1 MISERPRRLS
11 AFVAKILM
19 YNISPDNEGLE
30 ECHCSSDMDF
40 ANERD
45 SSDFDLY

>member
-1 MISERPRRLS
+1 
-11 AFVAKILM
+11 M

-40 ANERD
+40 AIERD
-45 SSDFDLY
+45 SSDFDLYSR